1 MFPET
6 PILWN
11 EARPSTG
18 PHSTLPL
25 RNAQGCSLSAARI
38 FTCSETQR
46 PGMTSHYA
54 ARIGGPAGTDL
65 AECRLGLFGE
75 QPDDMGG
82 AVAAERTEPPQEGLA
97 REGRLRAERERARH
111 VGAAADAGIH
121 QHGGAARDLLDDGRQ
136 GVDRGRQR
144 LDLAPAMVRHHE
156 AVNAERKRGRG
167 IVRMEDA
174 LEHQRPFP
182 AIAIARDLLP
192 REGALDL
199 AAGEFGDLGE
209 AAATRIGTQVGKTR
223 DAVAQHGG
231 EPAPAR
237 LRCPSTSRDR
247 AGTAW

>member
-65 AECRLGLFGE
+65 ADC
-75 QPDDMGG
+75 
-82 AVAAERTEPPQEGLA
+82 
-97 REGRLRAERERARH
+97 
-111 VGAAADAGIH
+111 
-121 QHGGAARDLLDDGRQ
+121 RQ

-174 LEHQRPFP
+174 LEHQRPF
-182 AIAIARDLLP
+182 
-192 REGALDL
+192 
-199 AAGEFGDLGE
+199 
-209 AAATRIGTQVGKTR
+209 
-223 DAVAQHGG
+223 
-231 EPAPAR
+231 
-237 LRCPSTSRDR
+237 
-247 AGTAW
+247 